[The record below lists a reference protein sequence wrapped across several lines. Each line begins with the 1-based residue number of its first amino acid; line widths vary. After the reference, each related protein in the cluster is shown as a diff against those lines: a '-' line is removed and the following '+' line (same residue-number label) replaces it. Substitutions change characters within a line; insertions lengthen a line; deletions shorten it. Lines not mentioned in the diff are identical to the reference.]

1 MLKRQLIVMK
11 LTLLFRSNKA
21 RFVLNIGKQ
30 NLLLALLAIS
40 GFLLVSS
47 RSTHSP
53 EENIARIQY
62 AKTGL
67 EEQANEVTLLKSTTE
82 QRMTGMMLKLA
93 DMHIQIQRLDIL
105 GSRLVEQANL
115 NPAEFGFNQMPSM
128 GGPMDHS
135 PVDIQ
140 VQDEL
145 LSKMTGMIDT
155 IQNKAQELNALES
168 IMLSHHISD
177 VSRLEGKPI
186 SSGWLSSY
194 YGIRKDPFSG
204 LPSMHKGLDF
214 AGKEGEPVLAT
225 GAGIITWSGR
235 RGGYGELVE
244 IDHGGGLVTRYGHN
258 KKVSVKI
265 GDVVTKGQSIAVM
278 GNTGRSTGAHVHYE
292 VIHKGK
298 QQDPLP
304 FVYRKSS

>member
-1 MLKRQLIVMK
+1 MK
-11 LTLLFRSNKA
+11 LTLLFRSDNARLVININKQ
-21 RFVLNIGKQ
+21 K
-30 NLLLALLAIS
+30 LLLTLLVIS
-40 GFLLVSS
+40 GLFLVSS

-53 EENIARIQY
+53 EDNIARIQY

-67 EEQANEVTLLKSTTE
+67 DEQANEVSTLKLNTE

-93 DMHIQIQRLDIL
+93 DMQSQIQRLDVL
-105 GSRLVEQANL
+105 GSRLVQQAKL
-115 NPAEFGFNQMPSM
+115 NPAEFNFNQMPGV
-128 GGPMDHS
+128 GGPLDS
-135 PVDIQ
+135 SSVEIQ
-140 VQDEL
+140 VQDAL
-145 LSKMTGMIDT
+145 LSKMAGVLEK
-155 IQNKAQELNALES
+155 IQNKAQELTALES
-168 IMLSHHISD
+168 IMLSHHINRESK
-177 VSRLEGKPI
+177 LEGKPI

-225 GAGIITWSGR
+225 GAGVITWSGSR
-235 RGGYGELVE
+235 YGYGELVE

-258 KKVSVKI
+258 KQVNVKI

-278 GNTGRSTGAHVHYE
+278 GSTGRSTGPHVHYE
-292 VIHKGK
+292 VIHHGQ

-304 FVYRKSS
+304 YVYRKSS

>member
-1 MLKRQLIVMK
+1 MK
-11 LTLLFRSNKA
+11 LTLLFRSDNA
-21 RFVLNIGKQ
+21 RFAININKQ
-30 NLLLALLAIS
+30 KLLLALLVIS
-40 GFLLVSS
+40 GLFLVSS

-53 EENIARIQY
+53 EDNIARIQY

-67 EEQANEVTLLKSTTE
+67 DEQANEVSALKLNTE

-93 DMHIQIQRLDIL
+93 DMQSQIQRLDVL
-105 GSRLVEQANL
+105 GSRLVQQAKL
-115 NPAEFGFNQMPSM
+115 NPAEFNFNQMPSV
-128 GGPMDHS
+128 GGPLDS
-135 PVDIQ
+135 SSVEIQ
-140 VQDEL
+140 VQDAL
-145 LSKMTGMIDT
+145 LSKMAGMLEK
-155 IQNKAQELNALES
+155 IQNKAQELTALES
-168 IMLSHHISD
+168 IMLSHHINRESK
-177 VSRLEGKPI
+177 LEGKPI

-225 GAGIITWSGR
+225 GAGVITWSGSR
-235 RGGYGELVE
+235 YGYGELVE

-258 KKVSVKI
+258 KQVNVKI

-278 GNTGRSTGAHVHYE
+278 GSTGRSTGPHVHYE
-292 VIHKGK
+292 VIHHGQ

-304 FVYRKSS
+304 YVYRKSS

>member
-1 MLKRQLIVMK
+1 MK

-21 RFVLNIGKQ
+21 RFVLNIDKQ
-30 NLLLALLAIS
+30 KLILALLAIS

-47 RSTHSP
+47 RSTRSP
-53 EENIARIQY
+53 EENIARVQY

-67 EEQANEVTLLKSTTE
+67 EQQVNEVNLLKTTTE
-82 QRMTGMMLKLA
+82 QRMTGIMLKLA
-93 DMHIQIQRLDIL
+93 DMQNHIQRLDAL
-105 GSRLVEQANL
+105 GSRLVEQAKL
-115 NPAEFGFNQMPSM
+115 NPAEFSFDQIPSM
-128 GGPMDHS
+128 GGPKDNN

-145 LSKMTGMIDT
+145 LSKMAGMLDT
-155 IQNKAQELNALES
+155 IQNKAQELTALES
-168 IMLSHHISD
+168 IMLSHHINQE
-177 VSRLEGKPI
+177 SRLEGKPI

-204 LPSMHKGLDF
+204 LPAMHKGLDF

-225 GAGIITWSGR
+225 GAGIITWSGNR
-235 RGGYGELVE
+235 YGYGELVE
-244 IDHGGGLVTRYGHN
+244 IDHGAGLVTRYGHN
-258 KKVSVKI
+258 KEVNVKI

-292 VIHKGK
+292 VIRKGK
-298 QQDPLP
+298 HQDPLP
-304 FVYRKSS
+304 YIYRKSS

>member
-1 MLKRQLIVMK
+1 MK
-11 LTLLFRSNKA
+11 LTLLFRSNKS
-21 RFVLNIGKQ
+21 RIIININKQ
-30 NLLLALLAIS
+30 KLLLALLAIS
-40 GFLLVSS
+40 GFFLVSS
-47 RSTHSP
+47 RSTQSL
-53 EENIARIQY
+53 EGNIARIRY

-67 EEQANEVTLLKSTTE
+67 DEQANEVSVLKINTE

-93 DMHIQIQRLDIL
+93 DMQSQIQRLDVL
-105 GSRLVEQANL
+105 GSRLVQRAKL
-115 NPAEFGFNQMPSM
+115 NPTEFSFNQMPSL
-128 GGPMDHS
+128 GSPLESS

-140 VQDEL
+140 VQSSL
-145 LSKMTGMIDT
+145 LSKLADMLEK
-155 IQNKAQELNALES
+155 IQNKAQELTALES
-168 IMLSHHISD
+168 IMLSHHINRESK
-177 VSRLEGKPI
+177 LKGKPI

-214 AGKEGEPVLAT
+214 AGKEGEPILAT
-225 GAGIITWSGR
+225 GAGIITWSGSR
-235 RGGYGELVE
+235 YGYGELVE

-258 KKVSVKI
+258 KQVNVKI

-278 GNTGRSTGAHVHYE
+278 GSTGRSTGPHVHYE

-304 FVYRKSS
+304 YVYRKSS